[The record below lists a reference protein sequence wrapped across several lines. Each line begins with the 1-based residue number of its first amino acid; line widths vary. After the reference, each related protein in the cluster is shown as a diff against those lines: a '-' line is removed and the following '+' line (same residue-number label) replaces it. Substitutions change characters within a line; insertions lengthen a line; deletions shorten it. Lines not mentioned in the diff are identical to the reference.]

1 MNAKGLD
8 FFFNP
13 KSVAIVGASPAKG
26 KISNIIIQS
35 LKASG
40 FPGAV
45 YPVNPNYPVV
55 EGAECYRSIAAINE
69 DIDIAVFAVPAA
81 STPDALR
88 QAGTRVKG
96 AIIVGGGFSEMG
108 QEGGRLQEEIKAIAR
123 ERSIR
128 VIGPNCMGIYDA
140 VSRLDT
146 FFLPPERIR
155 RPAKGVLSIISQSGS
170 FAVTAM
176 DELAAEGI
184 GIARVV
190 SYGNKADVNET
201 DCLKFLAGDGHTG
214 AVALYIESIED
225 GAGFIEAAR
234 ECALKK
240 PVIALKVG
248 RYGAGASAA
257 RSHTGAMAGRYEAY
271 RAAFKKAG
279 VVELGGYEDFVNG
292 CKAFGS
298 LRPASGNRAVIITD
312 GGGIGVDLADTCQA
326 MGLKVPRLDIALTR
340 ALEAVFPPFF
350 IASNPVDLTGSATDA
365 LYAEALEK
373 TLSTDS
379 FDIAIVVAL
388 WGPPGLTDGFAG
400 AIASKASS
408 IGKPVVV
415 CAPGGAWSREK
426 NRLFMEYGLPV
437 FPTPEGA
444 ARAASI
450 LSRAKGVHGQ
460 S

>member
-1 MNAKGLD
+1 MNVKGID

-13 KSVAIVGASPAKG
+13 RSVAIVGASPAPG
-26 KISNIIIQS
+26 KISNIIIRS

-40 FPGAV
+40 FPGAI
-45 YPVNPNYPVV
+45 YPVNPKYPAV
-55 EGAECYRSIAAINE
+55 EGMECFPSIAAVKDE
-69 DIDIAVFAVPAA
+69 VDIAVFAVPAA
-81 STPDALR
+81 STPDALKD
-88 QAGTRVKG
+88 AGTRVKG

-108 QEGGRLQEEIKAIAR
+108 PEGGRLQEEIKEIAG
-123 ERSIR
+123 ERSMR

-146 FFLPPERIR
+146 FFLPTDRIR

-190 SYGNKADVNET
+190 SYGNKADVNEA
-201 DCLKFLAGDGHTG
+201 DCLRFLAGDEQTG
-214 AVALYIESIED
+214 AVAVYMESIED

-234 ECALKK
+234 ACALKK

-257 RSHTGAMAGRYEAY
+257 RSHTGAIAGRYEAY
-271 RAAFKKAG
+271 RAAFLKAG
-279 VVELGGYEDFVNG
+279 VVELDGYGDFLNG
-292 CKAFGS
+292 CKALGS
-298 LRPASGNRAVIITD
+298 LPPASGNRAVIITD

-326 MGLKVPRLDIALTR
+326 LGIEVPRLDAALKR
-340 ALEAVFPPFF
+340 GLESIFPPFF
-350 IASNPVDLTGSATDA
+350 IAGNPVDLTGSATDG
-365 LYAEALEK
+365 LYAEALGK

-415 CAPGGAWSREK
+415 CAPGGDWSREK
-426 NRLFMEYGLPV
+426 NRLFMKYGLPV
-437 FPTPEGA
+437 FSTPEGA
-444 ARAASI
+444 ARAAAI
-450 LSRAKGVHGQ
+450 LSKAKGGHGR